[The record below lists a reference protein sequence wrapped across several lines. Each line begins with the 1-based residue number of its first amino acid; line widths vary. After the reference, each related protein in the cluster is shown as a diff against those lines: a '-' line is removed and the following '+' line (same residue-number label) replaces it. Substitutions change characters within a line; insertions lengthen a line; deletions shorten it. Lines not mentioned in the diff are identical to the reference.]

1 MRRVG
6 AAARVTRGKDSCRA
20 RGARERERE
29 SEGGRDRVGQ
39 VVIPSD
45 VWAGLRHPQAPVGA
59 PWEGGVAQKG
69 SGTDPLPKSL

>member
-1 MRRVG
+1 M
-6 AAARVTRGKDSCRA
+6 
-20 RGARERERE
+20 
-29 SEGGRDRVGQ
+29 GQ